1 MKIQYSAPINR
12 YNTNDKK
19 DYKNNV
25 EFNGAGDWPTLLLRF
40 LDTNQAVG
48 ANSVDLCSMV
58 IPRTAYDMKKR
69 GPEAGLETARR
80 ESMGTINHSLV
91 GTYGVLGGML
101 VAAAVNR
108 VYGVRADKIFAD
120 NRTTDILAKYW
131 HRAVKAEKELKLN
144 NPKHAEHFDAVK
156 TYLND
161 LFDNVKV
168 YNTAKNAETGWT
180 AIPAEDKKLVV
191 DKLYNLL
198 KEGKADRIDKD
209 STAYIKSVITA
220 ATGGEKVRLE
230 LRNSGKLVDSSSNTL
245 QTLIE
250 NIHNLSK
257 TFVKGDIKK
266 IFENAASV
274 DTNSFVNALK
284 KMNNKRTAIGLGIA
298 TAIGMST
305 QPINKYLTFKKTG
318 QTGFVGVPGRE
329 EDHSAGFKVLKG
341 ITGLVFGLG
350 MISTI
355 THKPREFMGK
365 IQFKGMLPTIN
376 QLKFV
381 YGMTIMSRLWAAR
394 DKDELRESAVK
405 DSLGFLN
412 LLVLGALVTKYTA
425 KALDKSK
432 SLFNMLSKN
441 KTGGGFGNAVMKTR
455 DEVLLSTL
463 KEHGISTVKDGK
475 ALKFNELMKLTGK
488 LPEDVQK
495 ELKAKMRVLNISQV
509 VGYLYSCLVLGLGV
523 PALNKH
529 MTEKSDAKF
538 KAKFAAQQA
547 AKNPAAQNACRAGN
561 SFGQKFDG
569 LNPLITNQNKEFI
582 SKYMNSAT

>member
-1 MKIQYSAPINR
+1 MKVQHVAPQIVNR
-12 YNTNDKK
+12 NKNNDK
-19 DYKNNV
+19 NENV
-25 EFNGAGDWPTLLLRF
+25 RFTGAADWSTLLLRF
-40 LDTNQAVG
+40 LDTNQAIG

-80 ESMGTINHSLV
+80 ESMGTINHTLV
-91 GTYGVLGGML
+91 GAYGVLGGML

-108 VYGVRADKIFAD
+108 AYNVRADKIFAD
-120 NRTTDILAKYW
+120 NKTTDILAKYW
-131 HRAVKAEKELKLN
+131 HKAVKLENELKLQD
-144 NPKHAEHFDAVK
+144 PKQAEPFDAVK
-156 TYLND
+156 SYLND

-168 YNTAKNAETGWT
+168 YNTSKNAETGWT
-180 AIPAEDKKLVV
+180 AIPSEDKKLVV
-191 DKLYNLL
+191 DKLYTLL
-198 KEGKADRIDKD
+198 KEGKLDRIDKE

-230 LRNSGKLVDSSSNTL
+230 LRNGNKLVKSSSNTL
-245 QTLIE
+245 HTLIE

-257 TFVKGDIKK
+257 TFIKSDVKK
-266 IFENAASV
+266 IFEKAESV

-284 KMNNKRTAIGLGIA
+284 SMNNKRTAIGLGIA

-329 EDHSAGFKVLKG
+329 EDHSTGFKVMKG

-350 MISTI
+350 ALSTI
-355 THKPREFMGK
+355 TRKPKEFLGK
-365 IQFKGMLPTIN
+365 IQFKGMLPTID

-405 DSLGFLN
+405 DTLGFLN

-432 SLFNMLSKN
+432 SLFNMLDKN
-441 KTGGGFGNAVMKTR
+441 KTGGGFGNSVMKTR
-455 DEVLLSTL
+455 DEILLSTL
-463 KEHGISTVKDGK
+463 KENGISTVKDGK
-475 ALKFNELMKLTGK
+475 ALKFSELMKLVK
-488 LPEDVQK
+488 DLPQDVQK
-495 ELKAKMRVLNISQV
+495 ELKSKLNVLNISQV
-509 VGYLYSCLVLGLGV
+509 VGYLYSGLVLGLGV

-529 MTEKSDAKF
+529 MTEKSEAKF

-547 AKNPAAQNACRAGN
+547 QNNNGRAAVIIDNTSFGRNFSTENPAILAQN
-561 SFGQKFDG
+561 KD
-569 LNPLITNQNKEFI
+569 FI
-582 SKYMNSAT
+582 SKHMN

>member
-1 MKIQYSAPINR
+1 MKIQHIAPQNVDR
-12 YNTNDKK
+12 NKNTNCSCK
-19 DYKNNV
+19 DNKINFTGV
-25 EFNGAGDWPTLLLRF
+25 SDAATLLLRF

-80 ESMGTINHSLV
+80 ESMGTLNHSLV

-101 VAAAVNR
+101 VATALNR
-108 VYGVRADKIFAD
+108 NYGIRADKIFAD
-120 NRTTDILAKYW
+120 NKTTDILAKYW
-131 HRAVKAEKELKLN
+131 HNAVKAEQESIKLN
-144 NPKHAEHFDAVK
+144 PERELNPIKK
-156 TYLND
+156 YLND
-161 LFDNVKV
+161 VIDNVKV
-168 YNTAKNAETGWT
+168 FNTAKNSETGW
-180 AIPAEDKKLVV
+180 ANIPDADKKLVV
-191 DKLYNLL
+191 DKLYTLL
-198 KEGKADRIDKD
+198 SEGKADKIDKE
-209 STAYIKSVITA
+209 SLAYIKSVITA
-220 ATGGEKVRLE
+220 STGGENVRLE
-230 LRNSGKLVDSSSNTL
+230 LRKGNKILEASSNTL

-257 TFVKGDIKK
+257 TFVKSDVKK
-266 IFENAASV
+266 IFESSKSV
-274 DTNSFVNALK
+274 DSNSFVNALK
-284 KMNNKRTAIGLGIA
+284 SMNSKRTAIGLGIA

-329 EDHSAGFKVLKG
+329 EDHSTGFKILKG
-341 ITGLVFGLG
+341 ITGVLFGLG

-355 THKPREFMGK
+355 THKPKEFMSK
-365 IQFKGMLPTIN
+365 IQFKGMLPTID

-405 DSLGFLN
+405 DTLGFLN

-432 SLFNMLSKN
+432 ALFNKVAGKN
-441 KTGGGFGNAVMKTR
+441 GLGTLKTR
-455 DEVLLSTL
+455 DEVLLSAL
-463 KEHGISTVKDGK
+463 KDNGISTVKDGK
-475 ALKFNELMKLTGK
+475 ALKFKELLEKIK
-488 LPEDVQK
+488 ELPEDKQK
-495 ELKAKMRVLNISQV
+495 FVKSQLNTLSISQV

-547 AKNPAAQNACRAGN
+547 QQNSANQLSKNLST
-561 SFGQKFDG
+561 SFGQNKFSLDDVIG
-569 LNPLITNQNKEFI
+569 TNQSKEFI
-582 SKYMNSAT
+582 SKHMQ

>member
-1 MKIQYSAPINR
+1 
-12 YNTNDKK
+12 
-19 DYKNNV
+19 
-25 EFNGAGDWPTLLLRF
+25 
-40 LDTNQAVG
+40 
-48 ANSVDLCSMV
+48 MV

>member
-1 MKIQYSAPINR
+1 MKIQHLAPQIINR
-12 YNTNDKK
+12 NQLNNKK
-19 DYKNNV
+19 DSQKDNI
-25 EFNGAGDWPTLLLRF
+25 EFTGAGDWSTLFLRF

-101 VAAAVNR
+101 VATAVNR
-108 VYGVRADKIFAD
+108 AYGIRADKIFAD

-131 HRAVKAEKELKLN
+131 HKAVKAEKELKLTDA
-144 NPKHAEHFDAVK
+144 KQTEKFDTVK
-156 TYLND
+156 SYLDD

-180 AIPAEDKKLVV
+180 NIPAEDKKLVV
-191 DKLYNLL
+191 DKLYKLL
-198 KEGKADRIDKD
+198 KEGKADRIDKE

-230 LRNSGKLVDSSSNTL
+230 LRSGNKLVDSSSNTL

-257 TFVKGDIKK
+257 TFVKGDIKN
-266 IFENAASV
+266 IFEDAASV

-350 MISTI
+350 MLATI
-355 THKPREFMGK
+355 THKPREFMSK

-432 SLFNMLSKN
+432 SLFNMLDKS

-463 KEHGISTVKDGK
+463 KDHGISTVKDGK
-475 ALKFNELMKLTGK
+475 ALKFKELMKLAK
-488 LPEDVQK
+488 NLPEDVQK
-495 ELKAKMRVLNISQV
+495 ELKSKMQVLNISQV

-547 AKNPAAQNACRAGN
+547 AQNQSGQNISSTGN
-561 SFGQKFDG
+561 SFGQNFQG
-569 LNPLITNQNKEFI
+569 VNQLINVQNKEFI
-582 SKYMNSAT
+582 LKHMN